1 MNGDN
6 VTLGLAF
13 LAGLLSFISPCV
25 LPLVPAYISYL
36 SARATKQAAGE
47 LSFAAAANG
56 SAALT
61 MGGPT
66 LPGRSSVSHRNIA
79 HWLPQFAHGVAF
91 VVGFTAVFVGFGVAV
106 NAGINLLNISSY
118 DLQNTIMRAGGVIII
133 FFGLHVMGV
142 TAWLLRRLRALFAR
156 PDGGPLARQTL
167 SLIEQVQALLYAD
180 TRRQFNPRNPY
191 GYAGSALMGVIFAA
205 GWTPCVGP
213 IYGTILTLVING
225 TLLRGTVLLTAYS
238 LGLGLPFVLMTFVT
252 DPARA
257 LIRRLQRYMRLVEVL
272 SGALL
277 IFIGVLLA
285 TNTFTLLTAR
295 STWLSNFSYNVE
307 TCGTGIV
314 NGAIPV
320 SDLGVCL
327 NLGTD
332 YQPAPSSAANSLPG
346 IAQ

>member
-1 MNGDN
+1 MTGDN
-6 VTLGLAF
+6 VTIGLAF

-36 SARATKQAAGE
+36 SARATKQAVGE
-47 LSFAAAANG
+47 LAFAGAAVG
-56 SAALT
+56 GTGTGVMT
-61 MGGPT
+61 MP
-66 LPGRSSVSHRNIA
+66 LPGGISATRKAAKMV
-79 HWLPQFAHGVAF
+79 PQLAHGLAF
-91 VVGFTAVFVGFGVAV
+91 VAGFTAVFVGFGVAI

-118 DLQNTIMRAGGVIII
+118 DLENTITQVGGIVII

-142 TAWLLRRLRALFAR
+142 TAWLLRRTRVLFDRPNADSFAR
-156 PDGGPLARQTL
+156 GVVSVIDRIQ
-167 SLIEQVQALLYAD
+167 SVLYAD

-238 LGLGLPFVLMTFVT
+238 LGLGLPFLLMTFVT

-257 LIRRLQRYMRLVEVL
+257 LIRRMQRYMRLVEL
-272 SGALL
+272 ISGAFL

-295 STWLSNFSYNVE
+295 SAWLSTFSYNVE

-314 NGAIPV
+314 NGVIPLN
-320 SDLGVCL
+320 DLGTCL
-327 NLGTD
+327 NLGPD
-332 YQPAPSSAANSLPG
+332 YKTAQTNSSSGIPG
-346 IAQ
+346 LIK